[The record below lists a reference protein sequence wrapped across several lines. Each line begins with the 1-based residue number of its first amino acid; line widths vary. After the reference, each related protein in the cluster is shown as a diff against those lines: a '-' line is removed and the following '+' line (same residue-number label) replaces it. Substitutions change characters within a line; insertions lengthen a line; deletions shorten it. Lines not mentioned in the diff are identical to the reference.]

1 MAPEVQGQAWQ
12 DGGQAPMALIVRSTW
27 KQDTFI
33 SVMETEFSAAGVLR
47 EARFSSLV
55 PAVNSIPSMETPVGH

>member
-1 MAPEVQGQAWQ
+1 
-12 DGGQAPMALIVRSTW
+12 MALIVRSTW
-27 KQDTFI
+27 KRDAFI

-55 PAVNSIPSMETPVGH
+55 PAVNSIPSMEVPVGAQRAHTL